1 MDEYKKAVSRII
13 KQQRSVMGPI
23 AIDLARRVDGLT
35 ITNSND
41 IQIKGDGSIILSN
54 LVNEYANLFGRAAV
68 EVCKDAIK
76 EMHPPLPFSQLPKVL
91 Q

>member
-76 EMHPPLPFSQLPKVL
+76 EMHPPLPFNQLPKVL